1 MTLMKNLRQHESVIA
16 IDYDDWTD
24 FPDIDKSDGEDE
36 SKGFNIVNRYL
47 IDFNVVSNGDSDQI
61 FVPLV
66 TVESLLLPPQQCY
79 SICFHDLWNVK
90 LLSKTMRTN

>member
-36 SKGFNIVNRYL
+36 SRDFNIVNRDL
-47 IDFNVVSNGDSDQI
+47 LFQMEIQI
-61 FVPLV
+61 KFL
-66 TVESLLLPPQQCY
+66 
-79 SICFHDLWNVK
+79 FH
-90 LLSKTMRTN
+90 